1 MNVWKLVWHCAWWD
15 WDCKRKKL
23 QWEGIYTLQDGW
35 WNSAVPKYSFI
46 ILIYKIKCT
55 VETSTISG
63 TSSKLLYVHGIKI
76 SWFPSHAH
84 AHEVI
89 LNVIRRFSFVG
100 FPKSLG
106 SKLCFIPHT
115 SNFVISLLLRGCDI
129 SWIYSHCPKSLRAHL
144 SPKWLTL
151 ALWFLWLELVQI
163 KISWFPL
170 HAHANEVILNVIE
183 RFYAV
188 RLPKSL
194 RSKLCFIPHTSNCV
208 ISLLLLGCDI
218 SWIFSHCP
226 KSLRAHLSPNWLTL
240 ALWWL
245 WLELVQLWLDLQSS
259 SYFCAPGPSGP
270 ARSVWKAGLQ
280 DGKFPPC
287 RPSLPFQCAWPL
299 PSFPAF

>member
-55 VETSTISG
+55 VETSTICG
-63 TSSKLLYVHGIKI
+63 TSSKLLYVH
-76 SWFPSHAH
+76 W
-84 AHEVI
+84 
-89 LNVIRRFSFVG
+89 
-100 FPKSLG
+100 
-106 SKLCFIPHT
+106 
-115 SNFVISLLLRGCDI
+115 
-129 SWIYSHCPKSLRAHL
+129 
-144 SPKWLTL
+144 
-151 ALWFLWLELVQI
+151 I

-226 KSLRAHLSPNWLTL
+226 KSLRAHLSPKWLTL